1 MTPQETRYRSTVNRL
16 AFSLLIFYGLFNVYS
31 VIMSVVLPLFTD
43 RMSPLA
49 GTVLYEVVYGLLYAA
64 VFIAPVLFYHLI
76 SKREGHEPLDL
87 RFHVPRETPLYIFA
101 GIAFVFA
108 AGYFNTLLLE
118 LFDYA
123 AFSENMIFDT
133 RVSTN
138 YEMVLMF
145 FTLAIVP
152 GFVEELLFRGVIL
165 KNLLPYGRTTA
176 VFASALLFGVMHQ
189 NAGQLLYATVA
200 GLVFGYV
207 YVHTR
212 SLWCCV
218 LMHVCNNFLSV
229 LTTAISERVPEGRAT
244 MLLYGI
250 ELAIFLL
257 GIAAAI
263 FLILK
268 AKWDREGVLHHG
280 AFEQELKPHPEYATV
295 ALPLSRRVRLF
306 FSAPMIIFFV
316 LCAAQMATLLGL
328 SLFF

>member
-1 MTPQETRYRSTVNRL
+1 MTPEEKSYRAVVNRIAICLLVFCALFFAYSNFMGVVMGL
-16 AFSLLIFYGLFNVYS
+16 AAS
-31 VIMSVVLPLFTD
+31 
-43 RMSPLA
+43 MSPVA
-49 GTVLYEVVYGLLYAA
+49 GTVLYEIVYGVLYAA
-64 VFIAPVLFYHLI
+64 TFLLPVLLFRLLSGGRGTAPI
-76 SKREGHEPLDL
+76 ATAWRM
-87 RFHVPRETPLYIFA
+87 PRYTLLYIFVS
-101 GIAFVFA
+101 IAIISA
-108 AGYFNTLLLE
+108 AGYLNSMLLE
-118 LFDYA
+118 IFEYGEFTDDVLFEAD
-123 AFSENMIFDT
+123 I
-133 RVSTN
+133 STN
-138 YEMVLMF
+138 YELVLMF
-145 FTLAIVP
+145 FTTAIVP
-152 GFVEELLFRGVIL
+152 AFVEELLFRGVVL
-165 KNLLPYGRTTA
+165 GNLLPYGRTTA
-176 VFASALLFGVMHQ
+176 VLASALLFGAMHQ

-200 GLVFGYV
+200 GLVFGYI

-316 LCAAQMATLLGL
+316 LCAAQMAMLLGL
-328 SLFF
+328 SLLF